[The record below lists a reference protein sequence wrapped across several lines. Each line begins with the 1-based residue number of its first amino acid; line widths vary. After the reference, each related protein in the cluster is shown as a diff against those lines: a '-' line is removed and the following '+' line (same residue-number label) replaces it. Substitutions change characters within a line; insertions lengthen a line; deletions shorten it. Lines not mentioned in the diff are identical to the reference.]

1 MFSCLSQG
9 ISILHMYEWGPIDG
23 LAEGSN
29 AWSEMRDQYLS
40 VMLGTHAIGPV
51 DEIVAKGTREKRRTA
66 ILYNR
71 SHEIL
76 NGSRWWLNRDW
87 MWTFLGLR
95 NAQVPVD
102 VIIEEDL
109 SAESLKNYE
118 VLFVGGMNLEKR
130 HVLALRAWVE
140 KGGLL
145 IGSGGCAMEDV
156 SGDRSLTTE
165 ELFGASQSPV
175 RPDRG
180 GSHEKVRFEGG
191 DFFPKTE
198 LPAASA
204 SNIRL
209 VLTPTTSRVVAN
221 YEGGDVAATVNA
233 VGKGHAILLGVT
245 PGEMFRASGAAKG
258 PGLEWLSFP
267 VVKRQGTP
275 CALFS
280 CPESEVTVFDH
291 PTGTA
296 VLLAIYTKQVE
307 ELSKDPGRL
316 SVKTERKVT
325 EVRSALRG
333 PLRWEM
339 REGRVE
345 IQTPPP
351 SEITVDAILIR

>member
-1 MFSCLSQG
+1 
-9 ISILHMYEWGPIDG
+9 
-23 LAEGSN
+23 
-29 AWSEMRDQYLS
+29 
-40 VMLGTHAIGPV
+40 
-51 DEIVAKGTREKRRTA
+51 
-66 ILYNR
+66 
-71 SHEIL
+71 
-76 NGSRWWLNRDW
+76 
-87 MWTFLGLR
+87 
-95 NAQVPVD
+95 
-102 VIIEEDL
+102 
-109 SAESLKNYE
+109 
-118 VLFVGGMNLEKR
+118 
-130 HVLALRAWVE
+130 
-140 KGGLL
+140 
-145 IGSGGCAMEDV
+145 MEDV

-180 GSHEKVRFEGG
+180 GSHEKVRFGGG

-245 PGEMFRASGAAKG
+245 PGEMFRVSGAAKG

-296 VLLAIYTKQVE
+296 VLLAIYTKQIE